1 MNSSDS
7 NANIASPVASVA
19 QLEVSK
25 IGELLKQL
33 CIARSN
39 LNLYSFDHS
48 VARQSLKDTLLAI
61 ERLLEGR
68 DQIVINISKNALL
81 FEGLVVE
88 ERNPMVA
95 MLARDLRELRVN
107 GFSFKN
113 GITLKELAVF
123 FKLLTLKKNEVERL
137 GGARV
142 LLEEMDAVHIG
153 INQIRYVRLDD
164 DKKIV
169 AKGARVLTARQA
181 GEQSMERELL
191 NDLVKALIDKQAD
204 RDWLLEEVRTD
215 PERVANQIVAMI
227 KYFDDQDMVSHQ
239 EQRQQAMDSLLG
251 SIKILG
257 DRMAERDGSEE
268 PGEGDE
274 NMARSMLILE
284 QELKSRSAG
293 LKSSKA
299 VTRFVEEITSTVTAF
314 IDNHQANLVVKE
326 YLKDEKGLK
335 RTEQLLRHVMKR
347 GPEDKPLPRIEKI
360 LLEKGLSEKDMEKLI
375 NRVFPDPKTPVKK
388 KKRKP
393 RKPRAPRPV
402 VEKIKKAL
410 AEKLDTIEGKEET
423 AAYLSGLFQR
433 EVGARMKE
441 IKEDRSRLA
450 ADLKRVDDMLSV
462 TGLGLV
468 VLDPGGAIIVIT
480 KPAAAILGDGGKQ
493 PFWESLLEFIAS
505 GQADSLPERV
515 EFLNRHPL
523 EERERLL
530 RILEAIDHPI
540 ISKEGELLG
549 LILKS
554 A

>member
-1 MNSSDS
+1 MNSSDTNS
-7 NANIASPVASVA
+7 NIKPPVASIS
-19 QLEVSK
+19 QLEVDK
-25 IGELLKQL
+25 IGELIKQL
-33 CIARSN
+33 CVTRSN

-48 VARQSLKDTLLAI
+48 VARQSLKDTLLATT
-61 ERLLEGR
+61 RLLEGR

-81 FEGLVVE
+81 FEGLAVE
-88 ERNPMVA
+88 ERNPMVG
-95 MLARDLRELRVN
+95 MLTRDLRELRVN

-142 LLEEMDAVHIG
+142 LLEEMDVEHIG

-164 DKKIV
+164 NKKIV
-169 AKGARVLTARQA
+169 SKGARVLTAREA
-181 GEQSMERELL
+181 GEQGLERELL

-204 RDWLLEEVRTD
+204 RDWLLDEVRTD

-227 KYFDDQDMVSHQ
+227 KYFDDQEMVDHQ

-257 DRMAERDGSEE
+257 DRMAERDGGEE
-268 PGEGDE
+268 SGEGDE

-284 QELKSRSAG
+284 QGLKSRSAG

-335 RTEQLLRHVMKR
+335 RTEQLLRHVMAR
-347 GPEDKPLPRIEKI
+347 GPEEKPLPRIERM
-360 LLEKGLSEKDMEKLI
+360 LLEKGLSEKDMEQLV
-375 NRVFPDPKTPVKK
+375 NRIFPDPKTAVKK

-402 VEKIKKAL
+402 VEKIEKAL

-433 EVGARMKE
+433 EVGARLKE
-441 IKEDRSRLA
+441 VKVEREMLA
-450 ADLKRVDDMLSV
+450 SGMKRVDDMLSSA
-462 TGLGLV
+462 GLGLV
-468 VLDPGGAIIVIT
+468 ALDKDGGIVMITRPAI
-480 KPAAAILGDGGKQ
+480 AILGEGEDQ
-493 PFWESLLEFIAS
+493 LLPRSLIDLIAS
-505 GQADSLPERV
+505 GRVDSPPDRV
-515 EFLNRHPL
+515 EFLNGEPL
-523 EERERLL
+523 QARDRLL

-549 LILKS
+549 LILK
-554 A
+554 